1 LNKKKNIY
9 EMSLYNRETSSQGE
23 KKKEE
28 RERERPLKTQSK
40 EELNPSHSTYYK

>member
-1 LNKKKNIY
+1 MRWAYITEKQAAK
-9 EMSLYNRETSSQGE
+9 GE